1 MLNSTW
7 IHGGVA
13 GLVLVVLIHGAWA
26 HEPHR
31 VSEIGEQPAI
41 PAHVSQAAILN
52 GSVTFEEI
60 VGAGE
65 RLFSAQFNKLDGQ
78 GRPAAT
84 GHPAHTKRVVGH
96 LPDFIRTGGPDA
108 NSCAGCH
115 NQPRVGGAGEFVSNV
130 FVLAQLEEG
139 LTDSVAAE
147 FSNERNTLGM
157 MGAGPIELLAREMTA
172 ELFEQRKTLIKE
184 AQAAKTPVTKV
195 LEAKGVTFGK
205 LTALPNGLLDT
216 SKVEG
221 IDEDLI
227 VKPFHQKGVS
237 RSLREF
243 SINAMNHHHGMQPV
257 ERFGYEETK
266 SRDYDQDGVPDE
278 LSEGDITAIS
288 IFQAQL
294 NTPGRVL
301 PRDPAIRAA
310 IVRGERRFSDL
321 GCASCHLPVLVLDD
335 PKFCEPYAFN
345 LTGTLNDPR
354 RSYCVDL
361 STQGEL
367 PRPER
372 TTDGKLLI
380 KAYTDLK
387 RHVICDKDI
396 AHFCNEKKRQAGVAQ
411 NQFLT
416 RKLWDVGN
424 SAPYGH
430 RGDLT
435 TLTEAILCHGGEGRK
450 SRDAFAVLKPTEQAD
465 VIEFLKSLQV
475 LPAGAPLI
483 VDNAQV
489 AATPIGTALPL
500 QPLPETSDHAQT
512 VGDEPK

>member
-1 MLNSTW
+1 MFCRILVALL
-7 IHGGVA
+7 GGAVA
-13 GLVLVVLIHGAWA
+13 AFALPMVWA

-31 VSEIGEQPAI
+31 TAALGEQAALPG
-41 PAHVSQAAILN
+41 HVSQDALLHGRMPFAEV
-52 GSVTFEEI
+52 VT
-60 VGAGE
+60 AGE

-78 GRPAAT
+78 GRPATT
-84 GHPAHTKRVVGH
+84 GHSSHTKRIPGRA
-96 LPDFIRTGGPDA
+96 PEFIRTGGPDA

-130 FVLAQLEEG
+130 FVLAQLEDG

-172 ELFEQRKTLIKE
+172 ELFEQRKALIKE
-184 AQAAKTPVTKV
+184 AQAAKAPVSGT
-195 LEAKGVTFGK
+195 LQAKGVTFGT
-205 LTALPNGLLDT
+205 LTALANGLLDT

-243 SINAMNHHHGMQPV
+243 SINAMNHHHGMQAV
-257 ERFGYEETK
+257 ERFGYDETK
-266 SRDYDQDGVPDE
+266 TRDYDQDGVPDE
-278 LSEGDITAIS
+278 LSEGDLTALS
-288 IFQAQL
+288 IYQAQL
-294 NTPGRVL
+294 NTPGRML
-301 PRDPAIRAA
+301 PGDPVIRAA
-310 IVRGERRFSDL
+310 IQRGERRFSDL
-321 GCASCHLPVLVLDD
+321 GCASCHVPELVIDD
-335 PKFCEPYAFN
+335 SRYCEPYYLN
-345 LTGTLNDPR
+345 VTGTLNDPR
-354 RSYCVDL
+354 HAYCVDL
-361 STQGEL
+361 ATQGEQ

-372 TTDGKLLI
+372 TEAGKLI
-380 KAYTDLK
+380 IRAYTDLK

-396 AHFCNEKKRQAGVAQ
+396 SHFCNEKRRQNGVAQ
-411 NQFLT
+411 NLFLT

-450 SRDAFAVLKPTEQAD
+450 SRDAFAALKSAEQAD
-465 VIEFLKSLQV
+465 IIEFLKSLQV
-475 LPAGAPLI
+475 RPPGAPLV
-483 VDNAQV
+483 VDEAM
-489 AATPIGTALPL
+489 
-500 QPLPETSDHAQT
+500 AQT
-512 VGDEPK
+512 TASGEPSDVVP

>member
-1 MLNSTW
+1 MTLRAWSVLAL
-7 IHGGVA
+7 IVGVA
-13 GLVLVVLIHGAWA
+13 SPVNA

-31 VSEIGEQPAI
+31 TAALGEQPAL
-41 PAHVSQAAILN
+41 PGHVSQEAILR
-52 GSVTFEEI
+52 GAMTFDQI
-60 VGAGE
+60 VAAGE
-65 RLFSAQFNKLDGQ
+65 LLFTARFNTLDGQ

-84 GHPAHTKRVVGH
+84 GHPDHTKRVVGRV
-96 LPDFIRTGGPDA
+96 PEFIRTGGPDA

-115 NQPRVGGAGEFVSNV
+115 NEPRVGGAGEFVSNV
-130 FVLAQLEEG
+130 FVLAQLEDG

-172 ELFEQRKTLIKE
+172 DLFAQRKALIKE
-184 AQAAKTPVTKV
+184 AQAAKAPVTRT
-195 LEAKGVTFGK
+195 LEAKGVTFGT
-205 LTALPNGLLDT
+205 LTALANGLLDT

-243 SINAMNHHHGMQPV
+243 SINAMNHHHGMQAV

-266 SRDYDQDGVPDE
+266 THDYDQDGVPDE
-278 LSEGDITAIS
+278 LSEGDITALS
-288 IFQAQL
+288 VFQAQL

-301 PRDPAIRAA
+301 PRDAA
-310 IVRGERRFSDL
+310 AHAAVERGERRFTDL
-321 GCASCHLPVLVLDD
+321 GCGGCHIPELVLDS
-335 PKFCEPYAFN
+335 PRFCEPYYLN
-345 LTGTLNDPR
+345 MTGTLNDPR
-354 RSYCVDL
+354 RAYCFDL
-361 STQGEL
+361 ATQGEL

-372 TTDGKLLI
+372 TSDGKLVI
-380 KAYTDLK
+380 RPYTDLK
-387 RHVICDKDI
+387 RHVICDKEI
-396 AHFCNEKKRQAGVAQ
+396 AHFCNEKKRQAGVPQ
-411 NQFLT
+411 DQFLT

-450 SRDAFAVLKPTEQAD
+450 SRDAFAALKAAEQAD
-465 VIEFLKSLQV
+465 VIEFLKSLQM
-475 LPAGAPLI
+475 LPPGSPL
-483 VDNAQV
+483 VVNEGPD
-489 AATPIGTALPL
+489 AATASAIPL
-500 QPLPETSDHAQT
+500 SGSTPSAQGGQT
-512 VGDEPK
+512 DGAVRSP